1 MHTYADLAETRAWLE
16 NLDHLERIGETRS
29 QLLEHMA
36 AGIQALQCATATFD
50 KLRSNAVYDVEFVDG
65 RDGRDI
71 AAFLDDSIRYAR
83 AAYAVV
89 HTVID
94 KETP

>member
-1 MHTYADLAETRAWLE
+1 MYTDAALEQAVAEFAE
-16 NLDHLERIGETRS
+16 LDRIEQIGETRS
-29 QLLEHMA
+29 DLLTHLSDA
-36 AGIQALQCATATFD
+36 VKALQKAASSLEQ
-50 KLRSNAVYDVEFVDG
+50 LRSNTVYDVEFVDG
-65 RDGRDI
+65 RDGRDV
-71 AAFLDDSIRYAR
+71 ATFLDDSIRGTR

>member
-1 MHTYADLAETRAWLE
+1 MHTHADPAETREWLE

-29 QLLEHMA
+29 QSLEHMA
-36 AGIQALQCATATFD
+36 AGIQALQRATATFEQ
-50 KLRSNAVYDVEFVDG
+50 LRSTAIYDVELVEG
-65 RDGRDI
+65 RDGRDV
-71 AAFLDDSIRYAR
+71 ATFLDDSIRHAR

>member
-1 MHTYADLAETRAWLE
+1 MYTDAALEQSDAEFAE
-16 NLDHLERIGETRS
+16 LDHVERIAETRS
-29 QLLEHMA
+29 QLLNHLA
-36 AGIQALQCATATFD
+36 DAVKALQKASGSLAQ
-50 KLRSNAVYDVEFVDG
+50 LRSNSIYDVEFTDG
-65 RDGRDI
+65 RDGRDV
-71 AAFLDDSIRYAR
+71 ATFLDDSIRQTR

>member
-1 MHTYADLAETRAWLE
+1 MYTDADLEQAVAEFAELDSIERIAETRS
-16 NLDHLERIGETRS
+16 HLLTH
-29 QLLEHMA
+29 LTDA
-36 AGIQALQCATATFD
+36 VKALQQAASSLEQ
-50 KLRSNAVYDVEFVDG
+50 LRSNAVYDVEFVDG
-65 RDGRDI
+65 RDGRDVTTFI
-71 AAFLDDSIRYAR
+71 DDSIRQTR

>member
-1 MHTYADLAETRAWLE
+1 MHTHADPAETREWLE

-36 AGIQALQCATATFD
+36 AGIQALQRATATFEQ
-50 KLRSNAVYDVEFVDG
+50 LRSTAVYDVEFVEG
-65 RDGRDI
+65 RDGRDV
-71 AAFLDDSIRYAR
+71 ATFLDDSIRHAR